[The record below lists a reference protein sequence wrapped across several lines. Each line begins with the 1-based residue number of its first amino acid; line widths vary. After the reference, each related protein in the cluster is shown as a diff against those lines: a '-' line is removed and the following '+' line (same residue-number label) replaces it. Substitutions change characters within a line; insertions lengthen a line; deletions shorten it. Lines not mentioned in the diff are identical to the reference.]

1 MGIRGTQH
9 LESNKDSVWI
19 SSINGP
25 QQPGYTEVMVSEVG
39 DCSLFKSD
47 LFLPLLEQRGDI
59 EPSLE
64 TQAGQDDSN
73 AVIEELKTL
82 YSQNACPYYDEVARQ
97 PQTVVSQR
105 RQTRSRSKEQPKTST
120 KRRKK
125 PHSYYRKVYLHSRKN
140 KCTKFLQNLKK
151 RQAKTFRKLQ
161 AKGES
166 RLVEGCSTL
175 TRSAAF
181 TEAKGAISKK

>member
-1 MGIRGTQH
+1 MGIRRTQH
-9 LESNKDSVWI
+9 LESDKDSVWI
-19 SSINGP
+19 SNINDP
-25 QQPGYTEVMVSEVG
+25 QEPNYTEVVVSDVG
-39 DCSLFKSD
+39 DFSLSKSD
-47 LFLPLLEQRGDI
+47 FSLPLLEQRGDI

-64 TQAGQDDSN
+64 AQADQDNSN
-73 AVIEELKTL
+73 AVIKELETL
-82 YSQNACPYYDEVARQ
+82 YSQNVYPYYDEVARQ

-105 RQTRSRSKEQPKTST
+105 RQIRSRSEEQPTTPT

-125 PHSYYRKVYLHSRKN
+125 SHSYYRKAYLHSRKN
-140 KCTKFLQNLKK
+140 KCTKFLQNLKR
-151 RQAKTFRKLQ
+151 RQAKTFRKLR

-181 TEAKGAISKK
+181 TEAKGSISKK